1 MVSVAV
7 AAAAGE
13 VGEGLFVFLVFV
25 LLVPPVLDWVVALLR
40 KVKFKWLAVYRPS
53 SQRPAT
59 CVVCS
64 SIALYFSFVVCW
76 LLVLGFVGFVRLRQ
90 RKRRCEDKE
99 ARIAR
104 CEFGLRKSEETV

>member
-40 KVKFKWLAVYRPS
+40 KVKLS
-53 SQRPAT
+53 
-59 CVVCS
+59 
-64 SIALYFSFVVCW
+64 
-76 LLVLGFVGFVRLRQ
+76 G
-90 RKRRCEDKE
+90 
-99 ARIAR
+99 
-104 CEFGLRKSEETV
+104 